1 MSAEILVR
9 AILEEISNELE
20 TVKRQLV
27 EERLQHK
34 AEIDRIRQLVGI
46 FEKEHTAACAPY
58 EFTETPGE
66 YVPVSRATEA
76 EMSEKEKEVLLAG
89 KVDNPNPEEKS
100 D

>member
-34 AEIDRIRQLVGI
+34 AEIEKIRQLVGI
-46 FEKEHTAACAPY
+46 FEREHTAACAPY
-58 EFTETPGE
+58 EFTDTPGE